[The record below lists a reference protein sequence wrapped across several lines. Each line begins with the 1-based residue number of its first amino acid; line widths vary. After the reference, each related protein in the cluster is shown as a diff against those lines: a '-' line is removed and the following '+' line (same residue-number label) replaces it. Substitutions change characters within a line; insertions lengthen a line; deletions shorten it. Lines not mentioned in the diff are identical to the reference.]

1 MIQPQRQKIRTNK
14 FQCNDHNVFWWV
26 DIHQRLK
33 NKQKK
38 DHCLRP
44 LPHWLWSYPLIQFNF
59 TENTRISEM
68 MVWDALDGDL
78 TRDLGSRVLSTDP
91 SLAGRDLPPSS
102 RINNFVLLLQDKGS
116 GEVNQEQSVEWGRYH
131 LWVLASN
138 FCHTLFAS
146 EANDEGM

>member
-38 DHCLRP
+38 TIVCVHCLIGYG
-44 LPHWLWSYPLIQFNF
+44 LIHWSNLISRKIVNNIRNDGLGCSGWRSYSGSGQ
-59 TENTRISEM
+59 
-68 MVWDALDGDL
+68 
-78 TRDLGSRVLSTDP
+78 SRVVYWSFT
-91 SLAGRDLPPSS
+91 GRPRFTALIS
-102 RINNFVLLLQDKGS
+102 NKQFVLLLQDEGS